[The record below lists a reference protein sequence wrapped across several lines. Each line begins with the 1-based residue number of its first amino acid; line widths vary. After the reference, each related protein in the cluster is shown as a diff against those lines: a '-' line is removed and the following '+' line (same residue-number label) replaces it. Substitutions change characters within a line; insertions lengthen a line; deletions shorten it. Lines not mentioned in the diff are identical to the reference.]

1 MKTMIVR
8 EYNTV
13 MLPDSYV
20 LDLSEQTINGCCGC
34 WTCWWK
40 TPGRCIHHDLD
51 QFYHHYITAEKATF
65 YLTVSQG
72 FISANLKTLFDRM
85 IPLFLPYT
93 NYGSGESMHD
103 PRYERYPDIEIYYQD
118 TFLDVAEKQIFED
131 YLQRTFYQFHSKTIS
146 ITGKTP
152 GVRS

>member
-13 MLPDSYV
+13 MLPDSYL
-20 LDLSEQTINGCCGC
+20 LDLNTHQIKGCCGC

-51 QFYHHYITAEKATF
+51 CFYHHYITSEKVTF

-118 TFLDVAEKQIFED
+118 TFFNTAEKQIFED
-131 YLQRTFYQFHSKTIS
+131 YLQRTFYQFHSKTIHL
-146 ITGKTP
+146 TGETP